1 MCPSKMKSKLS
12 RNWLFGLVDSRSVV
26 VAKEV
31 NCGCQGSEYSTCYVS
46 KESVVFCCVVL
57 CCVVLC
63 CVALRCA
70 AFTGFRNKK
79 RIFEKVKE
87 SN

>member
-12 RNWLFGLVDSRSVV
+12 RNWLFELVDSRSVV

-57 CCVVLC
+57 CCV
-63 CVALRCA
+63 ALRCA

-79 RIFEKVKE
+79 RIFENLKE

>member
-1 MCPSKMKSKLS
+1 MKSKLS

-63 CVALRCA
+63 CVVLCCVALRCA
-70 AFTGFRNKK
+70 ALPLLALETK
-79 RIFEKVKE
+79 RE
-87 SN
+87 SLRT